1 MKLHARQILGAA
13 AVVAVASLAA
23 TTVPATANPASV
35 ASKFA
40 DQGRDAN
47 LTSKQIAE
55 LQKEVEKQVAV
66 TGGRQIALN
75 KIAVNGGE
83 MGIPVPGEDR
93 VLDLAASKAKATK
106 VYAGCFRAT
115 SAAGRAATGR
125 ARTGSAEPAT
135 WTTRSPTA
143 GTAGAPGRTTR
154 PAVSWQSSAARGTT
168 ICPTHRSTPTGIVN
182 GDWAPV
188 WYVRAC

>member
-106 VYAGCFRAT
+106 VYAGCRQGNFCGWK
-115 SAAGRAATGR
+115 GRNGTGADWQR
-125 ARTGSAEPAT
+125 
-135 WTTRSPTA
+135 
-143 GTAGAPGRTTR
+143 GACNVDHEIPDGWNSGG
-154 PAVSWQSSAARGTT
+154 SWQNNQTRGLVAEFRGKRHNHLSYT
-168 ICPTHRSTPTGIVN
+168 PPAPTGIVN